1 MSGSEGSSPRSTTR
15 KRRPRDSLSRSVILA
30 AAEEIAVRDGLDKLT
45 FSALG
50 KALDAHAT
58 SIYRHFRD
66 KDELVLEL
74 IDSLRAK
81 SYGGTLQPSDDWRA
95 DLRRIA
101 EAVHEHYLRYP
112 SFAHQ
117 MAMRTTRRP
126 TEFSN
131 VEFSLDAMRRAGL
144 DDDEAVIAARVFG
157 NFVRAVSALEASLH
171 ALPEETRAMDELAWG
186 LEYRN
191 LPDEEF
197 PTIARLSDK
206 LLSLGDPRLF
216 SEGLE
221 MFLDSIELRARR
233 ARSRTDGDELPSA

>member
-1 MSGSEGSSPRSTTR
+1 MPESDSPAPR
-15 KRRPRDSLSRSVILA
+15 KRRPRDSLSRSVILS

-45 FSALG
+45 FNALG

-81 SYGGTLQPSDDWRA
+81 SYGGTITPTDDWRA
-95 DLRRIA
+95 DLHRIA
-101 EAVHEHYLRYP
+101 QAVHEHYLRYP
-112 SFAHQ
+112 SFAQQ

-131 VEFSLDAMRRAGL
+131 VEFVLDAMRRAGL
-144 DDDEAVIAARVFG
+144 DDDEAVVAARVFG
-157 NFVRAVSALEASLH
+157 NYTRAVSALEASLQ
-171 ALPEETRAMDELAWG
+171 ALPEETRSMDELAWEV
-186 LEYRN
+186 EYRN
-191 LPDEEF
+191 LPEGEF
-197 PTIARLSDK
+197 PTIADLSDK

-216 SEGLE
+216 TEGVDML
-221 MFLDSIELRARR
+221 LDAIELRAQATRQ
-233 ARSRTDGDELPSA
+233 LPGNGERMR